1 MRVCA
6 CALGGLILFKRL
18 ITIRMSEICNRIVAN
33 PMQRGP
39 PAGTLPCTMDE
50 LVLMSFMINDRT
62 PAGMVDGKSMHT
74 LTHSQL
80 HAHGSTG
87 NTQA

>member
-1 MRVCA
+1 
-6 CALGGLILFKRL
+6 
-18 ITIRMSEICNRIVAN
+18 
-33 PMQRGP
+33 MQRGP